1 MMGDL
6 LRQYCLPVL
15 VSSELTRSAKPLHE
29 HDTMPPGVHES
40 SVYGVRSTKLVAQ
53 RQELDQRGDG
63 VAGGL
68 YEAAGDVN
76 GVPGAEARR

>member
-15 VSSELTRSAKPLHE
+15 VLSELTRSAKPLHE
-29 HDTMPPGVHES
+29 HDTMPPAVHEP
-40 SVYGVRSTKLVAQ
+40 SVNGVRSTKRAQ